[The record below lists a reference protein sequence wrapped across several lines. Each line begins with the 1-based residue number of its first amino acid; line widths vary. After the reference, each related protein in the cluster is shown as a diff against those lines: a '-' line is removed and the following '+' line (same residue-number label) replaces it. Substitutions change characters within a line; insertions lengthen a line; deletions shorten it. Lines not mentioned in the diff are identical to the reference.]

1 MSFMKHVQILAVT
14 LTRQA
19 AQALATTVEAT
30 PNDRLA
36 WQPLDQ
42 GRSILQQLIDCALAN
57 LKWALVLENHEY
69 SRLPRAFKDVAEMA
83 LTTRESALAR
93 LQENVARLATAIEAL
108 DDDEIGRVLPVPAED
123 GVDLTV
129 AEACLSAYWN
139 MVYHEG
145 QMRYIQTLYGDM
157 TLQSAYLDTLTTS

>member
-1 MSFMKHVQILAVT
+1 MKHVQTLAVT

-19 AQALATTVEAT
+19 AQALTLAVEAT
-30 PNDRLA
+30 PDDRLA

-57 LKWALVLENHEY
+57 LKWALVLENRAY
-69 SRLPRAFKDVAEMA
+69 SRLPRAFGDVAEMS
-83 LTTRESALAR
+83 LTTREAALAR
-93 LQENVARLATAIEAL
+93 LEENVDRLAAAINTL

-123 GVDLTV
+123 GVDLTM

-145 QMRYIQTLYGDM
+145 QIRYIQTLYGDM
-157 TLQSAYLDTLTTS
+157 ALQSAYLETIVAP